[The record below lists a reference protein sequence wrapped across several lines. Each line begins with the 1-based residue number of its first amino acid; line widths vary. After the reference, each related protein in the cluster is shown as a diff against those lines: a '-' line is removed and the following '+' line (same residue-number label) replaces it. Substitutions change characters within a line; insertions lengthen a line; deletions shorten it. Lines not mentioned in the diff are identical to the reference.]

1 MNELFLQ
8 DFGGKEPLDLFK
20 RFFAS
25 ILDKVL
31 ILILFLILS
40 LLIYGIYSA
49 PGDLGTYSVVLE
61 IKPKMY
67 DFIPNGSLM
76 YGIDRKYTFLFIV
89 TNTLYY
95 CMEFLFK
102 ASLGKRILGGVYI
115 DSDGN
120 EIIAA
125 KIISRCFI
133 FILMMVGAVVIHFVF
148 GIIYWVV
155 IVLFFLINDLPV
167 LFTKRHQSLVDIIS
181 ETCLVKRDN
190 NKK

>member
-1 MNELFLQ
+1 MNELFLE
-8 DFGGKEPLDLFK
+8 DFGGKEPLDLFR

-40 LLIYGIYSA
+40 LLIFGFYSA

-61 IKPKMY
+61 INPKMY
-67 DFIPNGSLM
+67 DFIPNGSSM
-76 YGIDRKYTFLFIV
+76 YDIDIKYTILFIV
-89 TNTLYY
+89 TNILYY

-102 ASLGKRILGGVYI
+102 TSLGKRIFGGVYI
-115 DSDGN
+115 DLDGN
-120 EIIAA
+120 EIITA

-133 FILMMVGAVVIHFVF
+133 FALMMAGAVVIHFVF
-148 GIIYWVV
+148 GVIYWIV

-167 LFTKRHQSLVDIIS
+167 LFTKRRQSLIDIIS

-190 NKK
+190 NKN